1 MFSVAWRFLLF
12 NYAEPCYISGKLRG
26 MLKFTNLS
34 LRRGPRELLQG
45 VDLTIH
51 HGQKVGITGG
61 NGVGKSSL
69 FALILGHLHADLGDV
84 FIPKNLTIAHVAQET
99 PALDTTAIEYVLDGD
114 VQLRQL
120 EQAIKEAEHANQ
132 GETLAH
138 HYAEMEAI
146 DGYSANSRAATLLH
160 GLGFSPAQESHAVKQ
175 FSGGWRMRLNLAQ
188 ALMCRSDILLLDEP
202 TNHLDLD
209 AVIWLEAWLKSYKG
223 TLLLISHDRD
233 FLDNVA
239 DNIAHIENQGIT
251 LYSGNYS
258 AFEVRRAEYL
268 ASQQSA
274 YEKQQREVQH
284 MQKFVERFK
293 AKATKAKQAQSR
305 VKALERMELIAPAHV
320 DSPFN
325 FTFKKAD
332 KMPNPLI
339 TLDEAAIGYN
349 EEPLLHNVSITIHP
363 GDRLGL
369 LGHNGAGKSTLIK
382 LLAGDLKI
390 LKGKLVEAKE
400 LNIGYFAQH
409 QLEQL
414 DFDASPLLH
423 LQRLDANA
431 TESDLRK
438 YLGGFNFHNDMAI
451 EPVAPLSGGEKA
463 RLVLALI
470 VYQKPNLLLLDEPT
484 NHLDLEMRHAL
495 TVAMQEFEGA
505 MIIVSHDRHLLR
517 TVTDQLLLVADGK
530 VTEFDG
536 SLDDYRSWLSQE
548 NKKGSAAEN
557 KSHAATNN
565 DTQSKKQLR
574 QESAEKRRLLKPL
587 QNKLKKLEKQLEEL
601 SLTKESLEEKLA
613 DNDIYNENNKEQLK
627 LLLEQQGKVDSSLQQ
642 VEMDWL
648 EVSEELESAN
658 A

>member
-1 MFSVAWRFLLF
+1 
-12 NYAEPCYISGKLRG
+12 

-34 LRRGPRELLQG
+34 LRRGTRELLSD
-45 VDLTIH
+45 VNLTIH
-51 HGQKVGITGG
+51 HGQKVGITGS

-69 FALILGHLHADLGDV
+69 FALLLGQLHADTGDV
-84 FIPKNLTIAHVAQET
+84 FIPSNLVMAHVAQET
-99 PALDTTAIEYVLDGD
+99 PALDTSAIEYVLDGD
-114 VQLRQL
+114 HELREL
-120 EQAIKEAEHANQ
+120 EAKIKVAEEKNQ
-132 GETLAH
+132 GEMLAH
-138 HYAEMEAI
+138 LYSEMESI
-146 DGYSANSRAATLLH
+146 DGYSAKSRAATLLN
-160 GLGFSPAQESHAVKQ
+160 GLGFSTAEENRRVEQ

-188 ALMCRSDILLLDEP
+188 ALMSRSDILLLDEP

-209 AVIWLEAWLKSYKG
+209 AVIWLEVWLKGYKG

-239 DNIAHIENQGIT
+239 DNITHIENQNIT

-258 AFEVRRAEYL
+258 AFEIRRAEYL
-268 ASQQSA
+268 ASQQSS

-284 MQKFVERFK
+284 MHKFVERFR

-325 FTFKKAD
+325 FSFRQAD

-339 TLDEAAIGYN
+339 TLDDAAIGYSDVA
-349 EEPLLHNVSITIHP
+349 LLSKVRLTIHP
-363 GDRLGL
+363 GDRIGL
-369 LGHNGAGKSTLIK
+369 LGHNGTGKSTLIK
-382 LLAGDLKI
+382 LLSGELKVLAGDLTK
-390 LKGKLVEAKE
+390 AKE

-414 DFDASPLLH
+414 DFEASPLLH
-423 LQRLDANA
+423 LQRLDSKA

-438 YLGGFNFHNDMAI
+438 YLGGFAFNNDMAM

-463 RLVLALI
+463 RLVLALV

-484 NHLDLEMRHAL
+484 NHLDLDMRHAL

-517 TVTDQLLLVADGK
+517 TVTDNLLLVSNGK

-536 SLDDYRSWLSQE
+536 NLEDYRNQVSQE
-548 NKKGSAAEN
+548 NKKATNSQAEN
-557 KSHAATNN
+557 SSITGN
-565 DTQSKKQLR
+565 DAQNKKQVR
-574 QESAEKRRLLKPL
+574 QQSVEKRRLLKPL
-587 QNKLKKLEKQLEEL
+587 QNKLKKLEKQLDEL
-601 SLTKESLEEKLA
+601 SSSKEALENKLA
-613 DNDIYNENNKEQLK
+613 DNEIYNEANKEK
-627 LLLEQQGKVDSSLQQ
+627 LISLLDEQVKVNTSLQQ
-642 VEMDWL
+642 VEIDWL
-648 EVSEELESAN
+648 ELSEELEGTN
-658 A
+658 V

>member
-1 MFSVAWRFLLF
+1 
-12 NYAEPCYISGKLRG
+12 
-26 MLKFTNLS
+26 MLKFSQLS
-34 LRRGPRELLQG
+34 LRRGPRELLQN
-45 VDLTIH
+45 VNFTIH
-51 HGQKVGITGG
+51 NGQKVGITGS

-69 FALILGHLHADLGDV
+69 FALILGQLHADAGDI
-84 FIPKNLTIAHVAQET
+84 FLPKDLVIAHVAQET
-99 PALDTTAIEYVLDGD
+99 LALDSSAIEYVLDGD

-120 EQAIKEAEHANQ
+120 EEKIRNAEKNNE

-138 HYAEMEAI
+138 LYSEMEAI
-146 DGYSANSRAATLLH
+146 DGYTANSRAATLLS
-160 GLGFSPAQESHAVKQ
+160 GLGFTTAQEDAAVKQ

-209 AVIWLEAWLKSYKG
+209 AVIWLETWLKNYKG

-239 DNIAHIENQGIT
+239 DQIAHIEHRGVT

-258 AFEVRRAEYL
+258 AFEIRRAEYL
-268 ASQQSA
+268 ATQQSA

-284 MQKFVERFK
+284 MHKFVERFR

-305 VKALERMELIAPAHV
+305 IKALERMELIAPAHV

-325 FTFKKAD
+325 FHFREAD

-339 TLDEAAIGYN
+339 TLVDTAIGYN
-349 EEPLLHNVSITIHP
+349 EQPLLSNVKLTIHP
-363 GDRLGL
+363 GDRIGL

-382 LLAGDLKI
+382 LLSGELQV
-390 LKGKLVEAKE
+390 LKGELTAAKE

-414 DFDASPLLH
+414 DFEASPLLH
-423 LQRLDANA
+423 LQRIDPKA

-438 YLGGFNFHNDMAI
+438 YLGGFAFNNDMAVD
-451 EPVAPLSGGEKA
+451 PVAPLSGGEKA
-463 RLVLALI
+463 RLVLALV

-495 TVAMQEFEGA
+495 TVAMQEYEGA

-517 TVTDQLLLVADGK
+517 TVTDTLLLVADGG
-530 VTEFDG
+530 VSEFDG
-536 SLDDYRSWLSQE
+536 SLEDYRQWLSQQ
-548 NKKGSAAEN
+548 NKKPSVITTGE
-557 KSHAATNN
+557 KINN
-565 DTQSKKQLR
+565 SNDEQNKKQIR
-574 QESAEKRRLLKPL
+574 QSSAEKRKLLKPL
-587 QNKLKKLEKQLEEL
+587 QNKLKKLEKQMLEL
-601 SLTKESLEEKLA
+601 SSSKESLEQKLA
-613 DNDIYNENNKEQLK
+613 NNDVYSESNKDALKK
-627 LLLEQQGKVDSSLQQ
+627 LLQEQGQVDSSLQQ

-648 EVSEELESAN
+648 EVSEELEIEN
-658 A
+658 G

>member
-1 MFSVAWRFLLF
+1 
-12 NYAEPCYISGKLRG
+12 

-34 LRRGPRELLQG
+34 LRRGSRELLQD

-51 HGQKVGITGG
+51 HGQKVGITGS

-69 FALILGHLHADLGDV
+69 FALILGDLHADAGDV
-84 FIPKNLTIAHVAQET
+84 FLPKNLITAHVAQET
-99 PALDTTAIEYVLDGD
+99 PALESTAIEYVLDGD
-114 VQLRQL
+114 IQLRRL
-120 EQAIKEAEHANQ
+120 EKEIAIAEQNNQ
-132 GETLAH
+132 GEELAH
-138 HYAEMEAI
+138 LYSDMEAI
-146 DGYSANSRAATLLH
+146 EGYTANSRAATLLN
-160 GLGFSPAQESHAVKQ
+160 GLGFTTEQENNEVKE

-188 ALMCRSDILLLDEP
+188 ALMCRSDLLLLDEP

-209 AVIWLEAWLKSYKG
+209 AVIWLETWLKNYKG

-239 DNIAHIENQGIT
+239 DNIAHMEHQSIT

-258 AFEVRRAEYL
+258 SFEIRRAEYL
-268 ASQQSA
+268 STQQSA
-274 YEKQQREVQH
+274 FEKQQREVQH

-325 FTFKKAD
+325 FKFRQAE
-332 KMPNPLI
+332 KMPNPLVS
-339 TLDEAAIGYN
+339 LVDVAIGYS
-349 EEPLLHNVSITIHP
+349 EEPLLSKVKLTIHP
-363 GDRLGL
+363 GDRIGL

-382 LLAGDLKI
+382 LLSGELKALAGDYI
-390 LKGKLVEAKE
+390 SAKE

-414 DFDASPLLH
+414 DFSASPLLH
-423 LQRLDANA
+423 LQRIDPKA

-438 YLGGFNFHNDMAI
+438 YLGGFAFNNDMAI
-451 EPVAPLSGGEKA
+451 APVAPLSGGEKA
-463 RLVLALI
+463 RLVLALV

-495 TVAMQEFEGA
+495 TIAMQEFDGA

-517 TVTDQLLLVADGK
+517 TVTDNLLLVANGK
-530 VTEFDG
+530 VVEFDG
-536 SLDDYRSWLSQE
+536 SLDDYRTWLSQQE
-548 NKKGSAAEN
+548 KTSSKGMEETKDGSNDLQNKKQVR
-557 KSHAATNN
+557 K
-565 DTQSKKQLR
+565 D
-574 QESAEKRRLLKPL
+574 SAEKRKQLKPL
-587 QNKLKKLEKQLEEL
+587 QNKLKNLEKQMEKL
-601 SLTKESLEEKLA
+601 SSSKETLEEKLS
-613 DNDIYNENNKEQLK
+613 DNTIYNDSNKDTLKK
-627 LLLEQQGKVDSSLQQ
+627 LLEGQGQVNNELQQ

-648 EVSEELESAN
+648 EVSEELELAN
-658 A
+658 NE

>member
-1 MFSVAWRFLLF
+1 
-12 NYAEPCYISGKLRG
+12 

-34 LRRGPRELLQG
+34 LRRGPREILQDI
-45 VDLTIH
+45 DLTIH
-51 HGQKVGITGG
+51 NGQKVGITGS

-69 FALILGHLHADLGDV
+69 FALILGHLHADAGEIFV
-84 FIPKNLTIAHVAQET
+84 PNNLVISHVAQET

-120 EQAIKEAEHANQ
+120 EEQIKKAEENNH

-138 HYAEMEAI
+138 LYSEMEAI
-146 DGYSANSRAATLLH
+146 DGYTAKSRAATLLS
-160 GLGFSPAQESHAVKQ
+160 GLGFTTEQEDFAIKQ

-209 AVIWLEAWLKSYKG
+209 AVIWLETWLKNYKG

-239 DNIAHIENQGIT
+239 EHIAHIENQTIT

-268 ASQQSA
+268 SSQQSA

-284 MQKFVERFK
+284 MHKFVERFR

-305 VKALERMELIAPAHV
+305 IKALERMELIAPAHI

-325 FTFKKAD
+325 FHFREAD
-332 KMPNPLI
+332 KMPNPLVTI
-339 TLDEAAIGYN
+339 DEAAIGYTD
-349 EEPLLHNVSITIHP
+349 EPLLSRIRLNIHP
-363 GDRLGL
+363 GDRIGL

-382 LLAGDLKI
+382 LLSGELKV
-390 LKGKLVEAKE
+390 LKGEFTPAKE

-414 DFDASPLLH
+414 DFEASPLLH
-423 LQRLDANA
+423 LQRIDPKA

-438 YLGGFNFHNDMAI
+438 YLGGFAFNNDMAI

-463 RLVLALI
+463 RLVLALV

-495 TVAMQEFEGA
+495 TVAMQEYEGA

-517 TVTDQLLLVADGK
+517 TVTDNLLLVDHGK
-530 VTEFDG
+530 VVPFDG
-536 SLDDYRSWLSQE
+536 TLDDYRTWLSQ
-548 NKKGSAAEN
+548 
-557 KSHAATNN
+557 
-565 DTQSKKQLR
+565 QSKKESSVESNDKFNNNGDVNKKQIR
-574 QESAEKRRLLKPL
+574 QNSAEKRKLLKPL
-587 QNKLKKLEKQLEEL
+587 QNKLKKLEKQMEEL
-601 SLTKESLEEKLA
+601 TLTKESLEEKLA
-613 DNDIYNENNKEQLK
+613 DNEIYSEINKEILRS
-627 LLLEQQGKVDSSLQQ
+627 LLEKQGKVDSSLQQ
-642 VEMDWL
+642 VEIDWL
-648 EVSEELESAN
+648 EVSEELESGN

>member
-1 MFSVAWRFLLF
+1 
-12 NYAEPCYISGKLRG
+12 

-34 LRRGPRELLQG
+34 LRRGPRELLQD

-51 HGQKVGITGG
+51 SGQKAGITGS

-69 FALILGHLHADLGDV
+69 FALILGHLHADSGDV
-84 FIPKNLTIAHVAQET
+84 FLPKNLIVAHVAQET

-120 EQAIKEAEHANQ
+120 ERNIAEAEKNNQ

-138 HYAEMEAI
+138 LYTDMEAI
-146 DGYSANSRAATLLH
+146 DGYSAKSRAATLLS
-160 GLGFSPAQESHAVKQ
+160 GLGFTTEQENSAVKQ

-209 AVIWLEAWLKSYKG
+209 AVIWLETWLKNYKG

-239 DNIAHIENQGIT
+239 DQIAHIENQGIT

-258 AFEVRRAEYL
+258 AFEIRRAEYL

-284 MQKFVERFK
+284 MHSFVERFR
-293 AKATKAKQAQSR
+293 AKASKAKQAQSR
-305 VKALERMELIAPAHV
+305 IKALERMELIAPAHV

-325 FTFKKAD
+325 FGFRQAE
-332 KMPNPLI
+332 KMPNPLV
-339 TLDEAAIGYN
+339 TLDGVAIGYT
-349 EEPLLHNVSITIHP
+349 EQPLLSDIRLTIHP
-363 GDRLGL
+363 GDRIGL

-382 LLAGDLKI
+382 LLAGELEV
-390 LKGKLVEAKE
+390 LKGEFTPAKE

-414 DFDASPLLH
+414 DMKASPLLH
-423 LQRLDANA
+423 LQRLDPKA
-431 TESDLRK
+431 TEKDLRK
-438 YLGGFNFHNDMAI
+438 YLGGFAFNNDMAI

-463 RLVLALI
+463 RLVLALV

-495 TVAMQEFEGA
+495 TMAMQEYEGA

-517 TVTDQLLLVADGK
+517 TVTDKFFLVDHGK
-530 VTEFDG
+530 VVPFDG
-536 SLDDYRSWLSQE
+536 TLDDYRLWLGQQSKSTLAE
-548 NKKGSAAEN
+548 SGEKKAD
-557 KSHAATNN
+557 NN
-565 DTQSKKQLR
+565 DDSQNKKQLR
-574 QESAEKRRLLKPL
+574 QDSAEKRRLLKPL
-587 QNKLKKLEKQLEEL
+587 LNKLKKLEKQMEAL
-601 SLTKESLEEKLA
+601 SSSKASLEEKLA
-613 DNDIYNENNKEQLK
+613 DNDIYSEMNKDVLK
-627 LLLEQQGKVDSSLQQ
+627 SLLEEQGQVEKNLQQ

-648 EVSEELESAN
+648 EVSEELELSN
-658 A
+658 S

>member
-1 MFSVAWRFLLF
+1 
-12 NYAEPCYISGKLRG
+12 
-26 MLKFTNLS
+26 MLKFSDLS
-34 LRRGPRELLQG
+34 LRRGPRELLHD

-51 HGQKVGITGG
+51 HGQKVGITGS

-69 FALILGHLHADLGDV
+69 FALILGDLHADSGDI

-99 PALDTTAIEYVLDGD
+99 PALDSLAIEYVLDGD
-114 VQLRQL
+114 TQLRCL
-120 EQAIKEAEHANQ
+120 EKEIKKAEQNNQ
-132 GETLAH
+132 GEALAH
-138 HYAEMEAI
+138 LYSEMEAI
-146 DGYSANSRAATLLH
+146 DGYTAKSRAATLLN
-160 GLGFSPAQESHAVKQ
+160 GLGFTTEQENAEVKQ

-209 AVIWLEAWLKSYKG
+209 AVIWLETWLKNYKG

-239 DNIAHIENQGIT
+239 DNIAHIEHQNIT

-258 AFEVRRAEYL
+258 AFEIRRAEYL
-268 ASQQSA
+268 STQQSA

-325 FTFKKAD
+325 FHFRQAE
-332 KMPNPLI
+332 KMPNPLAS
-339 TLDEAAIGYN
+339 LVDADIGYT
-349 EEPLLHNVSITIHP
+349 EQALLSKVKLTIHP
-363 GDRLGL
+363 GDRIGL

-382 LLAGDLKI
+382 LLSGELKTLAGDY
-390 LKGKLVEAKE
+390 VAAKE

-414 DFDASPLLH
+414 DFEASPLLH
-423 LQRLDANA
+423 LQRIDPKA

-438 YLGGFNFHNDMAI
+438 YLGGFAFNNDMAV

-463 RLVLALI
+463 RLVLALV

-495 TVAMQEFEGA
+495 TIAMQEFEGA

-517 TVTDQLLLVADGK
+517 TVTDNLLLVANGR
-530 VTEFDG
+530 VVEFDG
-536 SLDDYRSWLSQE
+536 SLDDYRTWLSQE
-548 NKKGSAAEN
+548 SKISAITEEKTANVDDSQNKKLIRKN
-557 KSHAATNN
+557 
-565 DTQSKKQLR
+565 
-574 QESAEKRRLLKPL
+574 SAEKRKLLKPL
-587 QNKLKKLEKQLEEL
+587 QNKLKSLEKKMEKL
-601 SLTKESLEEKLA
+601 SLTKDELEEKLA
-613 DNDIYNENNKEQLK
+613 DNNIYSESNKSILK
-627 LLLEQQGKVDSSLQQ
+627 DLLEEQANVNNGLQQ
-642 VEMDWL
+642 VEIDWL
-648 EVSEELESAN
+648 EASEELEN
-658 A
+658 VNQE

>member
-1 MFSVAWRFLLF
+1 
-12 NYAEPCYISGKLRG
+12 

-34 LRRGPRELLQG
+34 LRRGPRELLQD
-45 VDLTIH
+45 VDLTIY
-51 HGQKVGITGG
+51 HGQKVGITGS

-84 FIPKNLTIAHVAQET
+84 FLPKNLIIAHVAQET
-99 PALDTTAIEYVLDGD
+99 PALDSTAIEYVLDGD
-114 VQLRQL
+114 IQLRQL
-120 EQAIKEAEHANQ
+120 EKQIAEAEEKNQ
-132 GETLAH
+132 GEALAH
-138 HYAEMEAI
+138 LYSEMEAI
-146 DGYSANSRAATLLH
+146 DGYSANSRAATLLN
-160 GLGFSPAQESHAVKQ
+160 GLGFTTAQENSAVKQ

-209 AVIWLEAWLKSYKG
+209 AVIWLEAWLKNYKG

-274 YEKQQREVQH
+274 FEKQQREVQH
-284 MQKFVERFK
+284 MHKFVERFK
-293 AKATKAKQAQSR
+293 AKASKAKQAQSR

-325 FTFKKAD
+325 FTFKKAE

-339 TLDEAAIGYN
+339 SLDDVAIGYT
-349 EEPLLHNVSITIHP
+349 EEPLLSKIQFTIHP
-363 GDRLGL
+363 GDRIGL

-382 LLAGDLKI
+382 LLSGELDV
-390 LKGKLVEAKE
+390 LKGKLTAAKE

-414 DFDASPLLH
+414 DFAASPLLH
-423 LQRLDANA
+423 LQRLDPKAS
-431 TESDLRK
+431 ESDLRK
-438 YLGGFNFHNDMAI
+438 YLGGFAFNNDMAI

-463 RLVLALI
+463 RLVLALV

-495 TVAMQEFEGA
+495 TIAMQEFEGA

-517 TVTDQLLLVADGK
+517 TVTDNFLLVANGR
-530 VTEFDG
+530 VNEFDG
-536 SLDDYRSWLSQE
+536 SLEDYRTWLSQE
-548 NKKGSAAEN
+548 NKK
-557 KSHAATNN
+557 KSTTAIEIKENN
-565 DTQSKKQLR
+565 DDGQSKKQQR
-574 QESAEKRRLLKPL
+574 QQSAEKRRSLKPL
-587 QNKLKKLEKQLEEL
+587 QNKLKKLEKQMEEL
-601 SLTKESLEEKLA
+601 SSSKESLEEKLA
-613 DNDIYNENNKEQLK
+613 DNDIYDKENKELLK
-627 LLLEQQGKVDSSLQQ
+627 NLLEEQGQVDSSLQQ
-642 VEMDWL
+642 VEIDWL

-658 A
+658 I

>member
-1 MFSVAWRFLLF
+1 
-12 NYAEPCYISGKLRG
+12 

-34 LRRGPRELLQG
+34 LRRGPRELLHD
-45 VDLTIH
+45 VNLTIH
-51 HGQKVGITGG
+51 NGQKVGITGS
-61 NGVGKSSL
+61 NGVGKSSV
-69 FALILGHLHADLGDV
+69 FALILGHLHADAGDIS
-84 FIPKNLTIAHVAQET
+84 IPKSLIIAHVAQET
-99 PALDTTAIEYVLDGD
+99 PALDNTAIEYVLDGD
-114 VQLRQL
+114 VQLRKL
-120 EQAIKEAEHANQ
+120 EQDIKKAEENNH

-138 HYAEMEAI
+138 LYSEMEAI
-146 DGYSANSRAATLLH
+146 DGYSANSRAATLLS
-160 GLGFSPAQESHAVKQ
+160 GLGFTTEQEHSAVKQ

-188 ALMCRSDILLLDEP
+188 ALMCRSDLLLLDEP

-209 AVIWLEAWLKSYKG
+209 AVIWLETWLKNYKG

-239 DNIAHIENQGIT
+239 DQIAHIEHHGIT

-268 ASQQSA
+268 STQQSA

-325 FTFKKAD
+325 FTFRQAE
-332 KMPNPLI
+332 KMPNPLV
-339 TLDEAAIGYN
+339 TLVDAEIGYN
-349 EEPLLHNVSITIHP
+349 EQPLLSKVKLTIHP
-363 GDRLGL
+363 GDRIGL

-382 LLAGDLKI
+382 LLSGELDVLDGDYI
-390 LKGKLVEAKE
+390 AAKE

-414 DFDASPLLH
+414 DFEASPLLH
-423 LQRLDANA
+423 LQRLDPKA

-438 YLGGFNFHNDMAI
+438 YLGGFAFNNDMAI
-451 EPVAPLSGGEKA
+451 DPVAPLSGGEKA
-463 RLVLALI
+463 RLVLALV

-517 TVTDQLLLVADGK
+517 TVTDNLLLVANGR
-530 VTEFDG
+530 VAEFDG
-536 SLDDYRSWLSQE
+536 SLDDYRQWLSQQA
-548 NKKGSAAEN
+548 KSAAALTGSTIEESSN
-557 KSHAATNN
+557 NN
-565 DTQSKKQLR
+565 DGQNKKQLR
-574 QESAEKRRLLKPL
+574 QESAVKRKRLKPL
-587 QNKLKKLEKQLEEL
+587 QNKLKKLEKQMEEL
-601 SLTKESLEEKLA
+601 TSSKASLEEKLA
-613 DNDIYNENNKEQLK
+613 DNDIYSNDNKETLK
-627 LLLEQQGKVDSSLQQ
+627 SLLEEQGQVDNNLQQ

-648 EVSEELESAN
+648 EVSEELESVN
-658 A
+658 I

>member
-1 MFSVAWRFLLF
+1 
-12 NYAEPCYISGKLRG
+12 

-34 LRRGPRELLQG
+34 LRRGPRELLQD
-45 VDLTIH
+45 VELTIH
-51 HGQKVGITGG
+51 HGQKVGITGS

-69 FALILGHLHADLGDV
+69 FALILGHLHADSGDV
-84 FIPKNLTIAHVAQET
+84 FLPKNLTIAHVAQET
-99 PALDTTAIEYVLDGD
+99 PALDSTAIEYVLDGD

-120 EQAIKEAEHANQ
+120 EKDINAAEENNQ
-132 GETLAH
+132 GEVLAH
-138 HYAEMEAI
+138 LYSEMEAI
-146 DGYSANSRAATLLH
+146 DGYSANSRAATLLN
-160 GLGFSPAQESHAVKQ
+160 GLGFTTEQEHSAVKQ

-284 MQKFVERFK
+284 MHKFVERFK
-293 AKATKAKQAQSR
+293 AKASKAKQAQSR

-339 TLDEAAIGYN
+339 TLDDVAIGYT
-349 EEPLLHNVSITIHP
+349 EEPLLSKVKFTIHP
-363 GDRLGL
+363 GDRIGL

-382 LLAGDLKI
+382 LLSGELKI
-390 LKGKLVEAKE
+390 LKGKLTAAKE

-414 DFDASPLLH
+414 DFSASPLLH
-423 LQRLDANA
+423 LQRLDPKA

-438 YLGGFNFHNDMAI
+438 YLGGFAFNNDMAI
-451 EPVAPLSGGEKA
+451 DPVAPLSGGEKA
-463 RLVLALI
+463 RLVLALV
-470 VYQKPNLLLLDEPT
+470 VYQRPNLLLLDEPT

-495 TVAMQEFEGA
+495 TVAMQDFEGA

-517 TVTDQLLLVADGK
+517 TVTDNFLLVANGK
-530 VTEFDG
+530 VAEFDG
-536 SLDDYRSWLSQE
+536 SLDDYRNWLSQE
-548 NKKGSAAEN
+548 NKKVLIAETVV
-557 KSHAATNN
+557 KENN
-565 DTQSKKQLR
+565 TADPQNKKQQR
-574 QESAEKRRLLKPL
+574 QVSAEKRRLLKPL
-587 QNKLKKLEKQLEEL
+587 QNRLKKLEKQMEEL
-601 SLTKESLEEKLA
+601 SSNKESLQEKLA
-613 DNDIYNENNKEQLK
+613 DNDIYNQENKELLK
-627 LLLEQQGKVDSSLQQ
+627 TLLEEQGQVDSSLQQ

-648 EVSEELESAN
+648 EVSEELESAST
-658 A
+658 

>member
-1 MFSVAWRFLLF
+1 
-12 NYAEPCYISGKLRG
+12 
-26 MLKFTNLS
+26 MLKLTNLS
-34 LRRGPRELLQG
+34 LRRGPRELLQD
-45 VDLTIH
+45 VNLTIY
-51 HGQKVGITGG
+51 HGHKVGITGG

-69 FALILGHLHADLGDV
+69 FALILGHLHADAGDISLPNSLIV
-84 FIPKNLTIAHVAQET
+84 AHVAQET

-120 EQAIKEAEHANQ
+120 EQQIKRAEENNE
-132 GETLAH
+132 GEVLAH
-138 HYAEMEAI
+138 LYSEMEAI
-146 DGYSANSRAATLLH
+146 DGYTANSRAATLLN
-160 GLGFSPAQESHAVKQ
+160 GLGFTTAQETAPVKQ

-209 AVIWLEAWLKSYKG
+209 AVIWLETWLKNYKG

-239 DNIAHIENQGIT
+239 DNIAHIENQRIT

-258 AFEVRRAEYL
+258 AFEVRRAEHL
-268 ASQQSA
+268 ATQQSA

-284 MQKFVERFK
+284 MHKFVERFK
-293 AKATKAKQAQSR
+293 AKASKAKQAQSR

-325 FTFKKAD
+325 FSFRQVD

-339 TLDEAAIGYN
+339 TLDEAAIGYSDV
-349 EEPLLHNVSITIHP
+349 PLLSKIKLTIHP
-363 GDRLGL
+363 GDRIGL

-382 LLAGDLKI
+382 LLSGELKI
-390 LKGKLVEAKE
+390 LKGDLTAAKE

-414 DFDASPLLH
+414 DFTASPLLH
-423 LQRLDANA
+423 LQRLDPKA

-438 YLGGFNFHNDMAI
+438 YLGGFAFNNDMAI

-463 RLVLALI
+463 RLVLALV

-495 TVAMQEFEGA
+495 TVAMQEYEGA

-517 TVTDQLLLVADGK
+517 TVTDTLLLVADGR

-536 SLDDYRSWLSQE
+536 SLEDYRTWLSQQ
-548 NKKGSAAEN
+548 NKKASSASIEEN
-557 KSHAATNN
+557 NN
-565 DTQSKKQLR
+565 IDDAQSKKQLR
-574 QESAEKRRLLKPL
+574 QQSAEKRKLLKPL
-587 QNKLKKLEKQLEEL
+587 QNKLKKLEKQMEEL
-601 SLTKESLEEKLA
+601 SSSKESLEEKLA
-613 DNDIYNENNKEQLK
+613 DNEIYNEKNKDLLK
-627 LLLEQQGKVDSSLQQ
+627 SLLEEQGQVDNNLQQ
-642 VEMDWL
+642 VEIDWL

-658 A
+658 V

>member
-1 MFSVAWRFLLF
+1 
-12 NYAEPCYISGKLRG
+12 
-26 MLKFTNLS
+26 MLKFTDLS
-34 LRRGPRELLQG
+34 LRRGPRELLQD
-45 VDLTIH
+45 VTLTIH
-51 HGQKVGITGG
+51 SGQKIGITGS

-69 FALILGHLHADLGDV
+69 FALILGHLHADSGDIS
-84 FIPKNLTIAHVAQET
+84 IPKSLIIAHVAQET
-99 PALDTTAIEYVLDGD
+99 PALDRTAIDYALDGD

-120 EQAIKEAEHANQ
+120 EKDIKKAEDDNN
-132 GETLAH
+132 GEVLAH
-138 HYAEMEAI
+138 LYSEMESI
-146 DGYSANSRAATLLH
+146 DGYTAKSRAATLLN
-160 GLGFSPAQESHAVKQ
+160 GLGFTTEQEGFDVKQ

-209 AVIWLEAWLKSYKG
+209 AVIWLEVWLKNYKG

-239 DNIAHIENQGIT
+239 DNIAHIEHHNIT

-268 ASQQSA
+268 STQQSA
-274 YEKQQREVQH
+274 FEKQQREVQH

-325 FTFKKAD
+325 FSFRQSE
-332 KMPNPLI
+332 KMPDPLI
-339 TLDEAAIGYN
+339 SLNDVAIGYN
-349 EEPLLHNVSITIHP
+349 EKPLLSKVKLTIHP
-363 GDRLGL
+363 GDRIGL

-382 LLAGDLKI
+382 LLSAELDALQGDI
-390 LKGKLVEAKE
+390 TCAKD

-414 DFDASPLLH
+414 DLDASPLLH
-423 LQRLDANA
+423 LQRIDPKAMEN
-431 TESDLRK
+431 DLRK
-438 YLGGFNFHNDMAI
+438 YLGGFAFNNDMAI

-463 RLVLALI
+463 RLVLALV

-517 TVTDQLLLVADGK
+517 TVTDNLLLVANGR
-530 VTEFDG
+530 VVEFDG
-536 SLDDYRSWLSQE
+536 SLEDYRLWVSQQSKE
-548 NKKGSAAEN
+548 PSASEYDDTINADEGQNKK
-557 KSHAATNN
+557 
-565 DTQSKKQLR
+565 QQR
-574 QESAEKRRLLKPL
+574 QNSAEKRKLLKPL
-587 QNKLKKLEKQLEEL
+587 QNKIKKLEKKMEDLNSNKDL
-601 SLTKESLEEKLA
+601 LEEKLA
-613 DNDIYNENNKEQLK
+613 DNDIYNVSNKDMLKK
-627 LLLEQQGKVDSSLQQ
+627 LLEEQGQVNNDLEQT
-642 VEMDWL
+642 EMDWL
-648 EVSEELESAN
+648 EVSEELEAAN
-658 A
+658 S